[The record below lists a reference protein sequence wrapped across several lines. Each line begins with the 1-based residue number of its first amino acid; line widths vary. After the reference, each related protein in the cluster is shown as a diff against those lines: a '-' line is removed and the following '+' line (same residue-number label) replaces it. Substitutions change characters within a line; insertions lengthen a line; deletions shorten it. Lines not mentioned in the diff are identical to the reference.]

1 MNKNLV
7 WSQELVNKFW
17 TGISGSRL
25 DDLSFAKLNGDKLI
39 NLVSPWI
46 KSGDRIL
53 DFGAG
58 SGFLV
63 QLLLKKGFS
72 VAAFDPSDGRESALT
87 SVVGTKDNFLGLEH
101 GAGDEKYDV
110 VIFSEVIEHIL
121 EADYQNVI
129 SRVVRYVADGGVL
142 IITTPNQEDIEQKA
156 SFCPSCQHFFHPWQ
170 HVRSIHPASLVEQF
184 SKLGLTKQ
192 FLSLVDFSNDAE
204 TIEFGEIARG
214 LFEEFDR
221 LEATG
226 VSISNVLNDKASP
239 RKKDKNILAQLFLSA
254 KDSSYDAEEMQGG
267 VQLAHLLQKM
277 LVDVSNA
284 KRRLSALTSANQSQQ
299 FVTKDGMVDLCVGNM
314 STMVYV
320 GRKIKS

>member
-1 MNKNLV
+1 MYKNLV
-7 WSQELVNKFW
+7 WSPDLVNKFW

-25 DDLSFAKLNGDKLI
+25 DDLSFAKLAGDKLI
-39 NLVSPWI
+39 NLVSPWL

-63 QLLLKKGFS
+63 QLLLNKGFR
-72 VAAFDPSDGRESALT
+72 VAAFDPSDGRESVLT
-87 SVVGTKDNFLGLEH
+87 TVVGTKDNFLGLEH

-121 EADYQNVI
+121 EADYQDVI
-129 SRVVRYVADGGVL
+129 SRVIRYVADDGFL
-142 IITTPNQEDIEQKA
+142 IITTPNHEDIEQKA

-170 HVRSIHPASLVEQF
+170 HVRSIHPSSLVEQF
-184 SKLGLTKQ
+184 STLGFTKQ

-204 TIEFGEIARG
+204 TIEFGQIARG
-214 LFEEFDR
+214 VFREFDR

-226 VSISNVLNDKASP
+226 VSISDILDFQAST
-239 RKKDKNILAQLFLSA
+239 RKKDKSVLAQFFLGEKNRS
-254 KDSSYDAEEMQGG
+254 DDAEGMRVGE
-267 VQLAHLLQKM
+267 HLINILQKM
-277 LVDVSNA
+277 LMDGANS

-299 FVTKDGMVDLCVGNM
+299 FVAESGLVDLCVGNM

-320 GRKIKS
+320 GRKIKT